1 MTVYLLRPEGTFL
14 HGTVFCVKIRA
25 SVIGRTQ
32 KNEQDSRVILVVRMR
47 RNETYPLS
55 STDLDNIL
63 QPPRNFAPP
72 RNHLCNINF
81 GDDRLGV

>member
-14 HGTVFCVKIRA
+14 HGTAYFRVFCVKIRA

-63 QPPRNFAPP
+63 QPGMHPHVIIYAT
-72 RNHLCNINF
+72 LILVTI
-81 GDDRLGV
+81 G